1 MRAGTNLRYAIGY
14 LRYEVAK
21 TYEFPP
27 EAIGGIAAGGAVL
40 MLLSL
45 IILAALRHKSSQAE
59 REYKRI
65 QLQMDTLENSVRSEC
80 KQGKYF
86 MHYKITTTKNKR
98 TFSVMKVFWNIIIR
112 PC

>member
-1 MRAGTNLRYAIGY
+1 MRYAIGY

-80 KQGKYF
+80 KQGNDKY
-86 MHYKITTTKNKR
+86 
-98 TFSVMKVFWNIIIR
+98 
-112 PC
+112 